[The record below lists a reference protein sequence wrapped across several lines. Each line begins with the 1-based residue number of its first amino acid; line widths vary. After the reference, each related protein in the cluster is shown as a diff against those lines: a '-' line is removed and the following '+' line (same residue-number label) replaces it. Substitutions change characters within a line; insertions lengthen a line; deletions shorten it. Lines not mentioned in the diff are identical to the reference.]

1 MLHLQQ
7 FLDRNQQEAIAELCR
22 SIARLAP
29 MLTPTM
35 PSGANYRYQS
45 TSCGVVGWI
54 SDRQGYR
61 YSRTNPANGKPF
73 PPMPIELVDLAHSM
87 AAMVGEKSY
96 RPDTCL
102 INFYR
107 QGGRLGL
114 HQDNTEY
121 DQSHC
126 IISISLGDDAI
137 FTIGGTKRSDPTRDL
152 LLRSGDAL
160 ILHGESRLAFHGI
173 KRIIP
178 GTSNLL
184 KNGGRLNLTIR
195 QVYD

>member
-22 SIARLAP
+22 SIARIAP
-29 MLTPTM
+29 LVTPTM
-35 PSGANYRYQS
+35 PSGAKYRCQQ
-45 TSCGVVGWI
+45 TSCGLVGWI
-54 SDRQGYR
+54 SDSQGYR
-61 YSRTNPANGKPF
+61 YQHLNPANGEPF
-73 PPMPIELVDLAHSM
+73 PSMPIELIDLAQSL
-87 AAMVGEKSY
+87 AAKVGEQSY

-102 INFYR
+102 INFYP

-114 HQDNTEY
+114 HQDNTERNLKP
-121 DQSHC
+121 C
-126 IISISLGDDAI
+126 IISLSLGDDAI
-137 FTIGGTKRSDPTRDL
+137 FQIGGTKRSDPTREL